1 MGMPYYVGYGWLF
14 SNWLCHDCVSSVCSP
29 CQCPVSYSRN
39 QSKSIR
45 LTSAPPPGIKY
56 GFIEF
61 KMSKNTDDNNTN
73 DNNDNNDSTSDDDS
87 DKNNNSSSNTT
98 TDLHNNNKNNTNAIS
113 HNNTTTS
120 IRCYYS

>member
-61 KMSKNTDDNNTN
+61 KMSKNTNDNNTN
-73 DNNDNNDSTSDDDS
+73 DNNNNDNDSTSDDDT
-87 DKNNNSSSNTT
+87 NNIYIYIYIVCTHSTVFGQPLEADRDGQT
-98 TDLHNNNKNNTNAIS
+98 VI
-113 HNNTTTS
+113 
-120 IRCYYS
+120 IYYY